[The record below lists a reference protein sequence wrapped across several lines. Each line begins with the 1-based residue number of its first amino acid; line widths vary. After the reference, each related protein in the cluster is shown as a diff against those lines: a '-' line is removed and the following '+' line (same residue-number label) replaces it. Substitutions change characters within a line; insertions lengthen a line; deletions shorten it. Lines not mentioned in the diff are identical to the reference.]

1 MHIYRVMICLI
12 VILGY
17 VSNTA
22 LAANQSIS
30 SLDNMVSR
38 VARQNI
44 ATAIVLTDADL
55 ITLGVV
61 NFDPS
66 SVIDFGDLDTG
77 SKSSLER
84 RRELKTYS
92 LPWSS
97 DWINVTA
104 NWQTATYLKLS
115 YVGSN
120 QTVDFSQDVEQL
132 DSFSEQSYLFQAE
145 QRWQHPLSENWKIQ
159 LGIGAQ
165 AIWYENDFKYRS
177 VLQQLAPVFDDGLLN
192 TSYGALMIDPSIEF
206 RYDNYFYGH
215 RWQFISR
222 YRYAIGHTLLT
233 DSEPQKV
240 TSKVGRFN
248 NTLLFH
254 YQLPQ
259 LGMNDNELRF
269 MFKRI
274 DLSGDAVEPLAADH
288 YYEVGAGWVIDTP
301 WLSSWVDN
309 LGIGVTVNVGSVLS
323 GGSILL
329 LFNEDI

>member
-12 VILGY
+12 MIML
-17 VSNTA
+17 SNIA
-22 LAANQSIS
+22 YGASQSIN

-38 VARQNI
+38 VAKQNI
-44 ATAIVLTDADL
+44 ATAIVLTDANL

-66 SVIDFGDLDTG
+66 SVIDFGDLDAG
-77 SKSSLER
+77 SESSLER
-84 RRELKTYS
+84 RRELKSYS
-92 LPWSS
+92 LPWHS
-97 DWINVTA
+97 DWSELTP
-104 NWQTATYLKLS
+104 NWNTSTYLKFS
-115 YVGSN
+115 YVGSS
-120 QTVDFSQDVEQL
+120 QTVDFSQSAENF
-132 DSFSEQSYLFQAE
+132 DSFTEKSYLFQAE
-145 QRWQHPLSENWKIQ
+145 QRWQHALSEHWKMQ
-159 LGIGAQ
+159 FGIGAQ
-165 AIWYENDFKYRS
+165 TIWYENNFQYRS
-177 VLQQLAPVFDDGLLN
+177 VLEQLAPVFDNGLLN

-206 RYDNYFYGH
+206 RYDSHFYGH
-215 RWQFISR
+215 RWQFISS

-259 LGMNDNELRF
+259 MGMNDNELRF

-274 DLSGDAVEPLAADH
+274 DLSGDAVEPLATDH

-301 WLSSWVDN
+301 WLNSWVDN